1 MKDDLTQCMQNCYE
15 VALSIGT
22 SLDLDKML
30 KNALLKYTKKLNC
43 FAGLVL
49 EAVDNNRYNVI
60 FSIPKRNMTS
70 LIEMA
75 GLTRVHDDDVYSLS
89 DNDMQFPHLVTI
101 DKDYVQYMKLDDFGL
116 LILFKYGSPFNQFI
130 FDSLAPLNAKLAHAC
145 IAARTNEALKKA
157 NEALIKKTIHL
168 NESQNQLLDMMD
180 VNEKTR
186 EALIKSERKY
196 RSIFENI
203 QDIFY
208 RTDKDGIIT
217 EISPSIYR
225 YSGFPRDEV
234 LGQPVDFFY
243 KNKKDR
249 IKLDQALRAEGEV
262 TDFEVRLR
270 HKDGKVI
277 YTSVNAHLLFDL
289 HRRPIGIE
297 GSLRDVTN
305 RKLVE
310 MKLTQSKE
318 QFQTIVNSLPQ
329 GIITIDAETKKIV
342 NCNPKAYEMLKTT
355 NERMLGSH
363 CYNFFCPTPKNCCP
377 IDRNIEVVNDEKFIT
392 AADGEKIPVM
402 KTVVTFHDN
411 NKKYYLESL
420 IDIRD
425 KVKADEALKTSESK
439 YRSLVENIRDLIFTI
454 SPDGTITYVS
464 DSMEEILGYSPD
476 YFLGRKLLDIVP
488 ETEQRRAQVLLK
500 KGFSG
505 NKVTQYQVST
515 RHKTGELVWLEVS
528 FSRIW
533 NNEQI
538 EGALAIARDIT
549 ERKRFE
555 NELVKA
561 KESAEEA
568 NESKSRF
575 LANISHEIRTP
586 MNSIIGFGDLLG
598 DLLSDKTQLEY
609 LGAVKSSSHA
619 LLALLNDIL
628 DLSKI
633 EAGKMELKYKFIDIY
648 EFINDINQQYIFAAQ
663 KKNVKFEVEIDP
675 KLPHMLSID
684 EVRVRQIL
692 INLIGNAI
700 KFTHKGKVVVSIGF
714 DKNNKT
720 GKCIDLV
727 FKVSDTGIGV
737 PEDQF
742 EKIFQSFVQ
751 KSGQD
756 NRKYG
761 GTGLGLAITKRLTE
775 MMNGDISIESK
786 LNVGSSFTVH
796 LKKIEY
802 QEHAASHKILVDNY
816 TDVEFLGQS
825 ILIVEDNNM
834 NQRLMNKY
842 FQDYN
847 LNIRQA
853 MNGVKAMK
861 ILKTFTPSLILMD
874 LQMPEMDGYETI
886 QEIKKIGRLEDIPV
900 IAFSATMVSDSNREF
915 IDKYFNEFLRKP
927 VIKKDLI
934 HAISK
939 YLNHIK
945 VDENNT
951 RVDLTQ
957 NESNVIFDLSETKN
971 EFFDAQFIEYWND
984 IKETMVIQEII
995 DFTNKVETISKVQN
1009 DIELQKWSEMTRNA
1023 ANNYLVED
1031 LEELITI
1038 FDDFIGETN

>member
-1 MKDDLTQCMQNCYE
+1 MNDDLTQCMQNCYE

-49 EAVDNNRYNVI
+49 EAVDTNSYNVI
-60 FSIPKRNMTS
+60 FSIPNRNKTS

-75 GLTRVHDDDVYSLS
+75 DLIRANDGDIYSLS
-89 DNDMQFPHLVTI
+89 GKMKQYPHLKNI
-101 DKDYVQYMKLDDFGL
+101 DKDFIQYMKLEDFGL

-130 FDSLAPLNAKLAHAC
+130 FDSLSPLNEKLAYAC
-145 IAARTNEALKKA
+145 IAARKNEDLKKA

-168 NESQNQLLDMMD
+168 NESQSQLLDMVE

-234 LGQPVDFFY
+234 LGQPVEFFY
-243 KNKKDR
+243 KNKTDR
-249 IKLDQALRAEGEV
+249 RKLDKALRADGEV

-277 YTSVNAHLLFDL
+277 YTSVNAHVLFDL

-310 MKLTQSKE
+310 MELTQSKE

-342 NCNPKAYEMLKTT
+342 SCNPKAYELLKTT
-355 NERMLGSH
+355 KERMLGSY

-377 IDRNIEVVNDEKFIT
+377 IDRNVNVVNDEKFIT

-402 KTVVTFHDN
+402 KTVVTFHDK
-411 NKKYYLESL
+411 NKKYFLESF

-454 SPDGTITYVS
+454 SPDGIITYVS

-476 YFLGRKLLDIVP
+476 YFLGRKLLDIIP
-488 ETEQRRAQVLLK
+488 EAEQRRARVLLK

-505 NKVTQYQVST
+505 NKVTQYQIKT
-515 RHKTGELVWLEVS
+515 RHKSGELVWLEVS

-533 NNEQI
+533 NNEQV

-549 ERKRFE
+549 ERKQFE

-561 KESAEEA
+561 KEAAEEA
-568 NESKSRF
+568 NKSKSRF

-586 MNSIIGFGDLLG
+586 MNSIIGFSDLLG
-598 DLLSDKTQLEY
+598 DLLNDKTQLEY

-633 EAGKMELKYKFIDIY
+633 EAGKMELKYKFVDIY
-648 EFINDINQQYIFAAQ
+648 EFINDINQQYIYAAQ
-663 KKNVKFEVEIDP
+663 KKNIKFEVEIDP
-675 KLPHMLSID
+675 ELPHMLSIG
-684 EVRVRQIL
+684 EVRLRQIL

-700 KFTHKGKVVVSIGF
+700 KFTHKGRVVVSLGF
-714 DKNNKT
+714 DNKNKKSQT
-720 GKCIDLV
+720 VDLV
-727 FKVSDTGIGV
+727 LKVIDTGIGV

-775 MMNGDISIESK
+775 MMNGEINIESK

-796 LKKIEY
+796 LNKVEYKKTDTKPKTHI
-802 QEHAASHKILVDNY
+802 DNY

-825 ILIVEDNNM
+825 ILIVEDNSM
-834 NQRLMNKY
+834 NQRLLNRY

-861 ILKTFTPSLILMD
+861 ILKTCTPTLVLMD
-874 LQMPEMDGYETI
+874 LQMPAMDGYETI
-886 QEIKKIGRLEDIPV
+886 QEMKKIKRLKDIPV
-900 IAFSATMVSDSNREF
+900 IALSATMVSDSNREF
-915 IDKYFNEFLRKP
+915 IDKHFNEFLRKP

-934 HAISK
+934 HTISK

-945 VDENNT
+945 VDEKST
-951 RVDLTQ
+951 RAELTQ
-957 NESNVIFDLSETKN
+957 DKSNVIFDLSETKN
-971 EFFDAQFIEYWND
+971 EYFDAQFIEHWNG

-995 DFTNKVETISKVQN
+995 DFADKVEIISKAQN

-1031 LEELITI
+1031 LEALITI
-1038 FDDFIGETN
+1038 FDDFISETN